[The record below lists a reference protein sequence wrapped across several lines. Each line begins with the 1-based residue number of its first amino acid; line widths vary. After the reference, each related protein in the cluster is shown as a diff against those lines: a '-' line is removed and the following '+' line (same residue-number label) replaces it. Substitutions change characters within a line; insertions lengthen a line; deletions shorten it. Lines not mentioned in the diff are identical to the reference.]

1 VQDDLFAKVAEL
13 VPGIREEESDDD
25 VDIAA
30 IMARQRQQAERIR
43 QEAASMRSSGVCHP
57 VMPSLS
63 SSIADHDLDGM
74 L

>member
-43 QEAASMRSSGVCHP
+43 QEAASMRSSGCV
-57 VMPSLS
+57 S
-63 SSIADHDLDGM
+63 SSHAIAQLIHR
-74 L
+74 